1 MVRASSS
8 RRPGFTLIELLVV
21 IAIIAILIGLLL
33 PAVQKVREAAS
44 RMQCSNNLK
53 QMGIAM
59 HMYHD
64 SNGSFPVGYYTAPLT
79 GWGTTEAANPTMW
92 EATGWTIAILPYLEQ
107 GNLYAQELAFVTQY
121 PGQGGSG
128 GPPVGSPT
136 PIPAPTYGFQMKQYI
151 CPSNIRPLVAWDG
164 VAELT
169 SYLGVSGTCTGL
181 PAPTKDGVLYP
192 GSHTT
197 FALISD
203 GTSNSLMIGE
213 RPCTGDISWGWGFA
227 AWGIAAEAVTPGT
240 GAIIN
245 DQFAWGDG
253 DIILGSNDVGV
264 VLYSNCGDPP
274 TNVGFRAPINPTTTG
289 ENDIGHFWSFHTG
302 GANFLFCDGSVHF
315 LTYDPSNTFFS
326 KMCTIAGGET
336 FTASY

>member
-1 MVRASSS
+1 MNRPPAT

-44 RMQCSNNLK
+44 RMSCSNNLK
-53 QMGIAM
+53 QMGLAM
-59 HMYHD
+59 HNYYGA
-64 SNGSFPVGYYTAPLT
+64 NQAFPTGYNTAPIT
-79 GWGTTEAANPTMW
+79 GWGTTEAPNPTIW
-92 EATGWTIAILPYLEQ
+92 EATGWTHAVLPYLEQ
-107 GNLYAQELAFVTQY
+107 DNLYNLELAFVTAN
-121 PGQGGSG
+121 PGQGGASN
-128 GPPVGSPT
+128 
-136 PIPAPTYGFQMKQYI
+136 APTYGFQMKQYI

-169 SYLGVSGTCTGL
+169 SYLGVAGTCSGL
-181 PAPTKDGVLYP
+181 PAPSKDGVLYA

-197 FALISD
+197 FSQISD
-203 GTSNSLMIGE
+203 GTSNTLMVGE
-213 RPCTGDISWGWGFA
+213 RPCTGDVSWGWGFA
-227 AWGIAAEAVTPGT
+227 PWGIACEAVTPGT
-240 GAIIN
+240 GVAIN
-245 DQFAWGDG
+245 DQYAWGDG

-264 VLYSNCGDPP
+264 VLYSNCGDPT

-315 LTYDPSNTFFS
+315 LTYDPSNTYFS
-326 KMCTIAGGET
+326 KMCTMGGGET
-336 FTASY
+336 FPPPY